1 RAPAQGRRGPA
12 RSEPV
17 MNLQSV
23 KTPAVKLKRGRRVG
37 RGPGSGR
44 GCTAG
49 RGNKGQGS
57 RSGVGGGLG
66 HEGGQMPLYRR
77 LPKRGFTNAMFRK
90 SYAIVNVGDLA
101 RAFPE
106 GGDIDLESVKAK
118 LLIKRTAEQLKVRCH
133 RVSDSARKKIEA
145 AGGSV
150 EAALGKAQARGGDA
164 EASGGS
170 AE

>member
-1 RAPAQGRRGPA
+1 
-12 RSEPV
+12 
-17 MNLQSV
+17 MNLQDV
-23 KTPAVKLKRGRRVG
+23 KTAGSALKKGRRVG

-101 RAFPE
+101 RAFPQ

-118 LLIKRTAEQLKVRCH
+118 LLIKRTAQELKVLGDGEVKVVLKVRCS

-150 EAALGKAQARGGDA
+150 EAALGKAQAAGGDA

-170 AE
+170 AK

>member
-1 RAPAQGRRGPA
+1 
-12 RSEPV
+12 
-17 MNLQSV
+17 MNLQDV
-23 KTPAVKLKRGRRVG
+23 KTPGSALKKGRRVG

-49 RGNKGQGS
+49 KGNKGQGS

-77 LPKRGFTNAMFRK
+77 LPKRGFSNDVFRQ
-90 SYAIVNVGDLA
+90 AWTIVNVGDLA

-106 GGDIDLESVKAK
+106 GGEIDLDAVKAQHLVK
-118 LLIKRTAEQLKVRCH
+118 KNAETLKVLGGGEVKVALKVRCS
-133 RVSDSARKKIEA
+133 RVSASAKAKIEA

-150 EAALGKAQARGGDA
+150 ET
-164 EASGGS
+164 S
-170 AE
+170 A